1 MTGVVLGDD
10 FARETGEL
18 TIWRWKVGLSL
29 YLFFASIGAVVEW
42 RVYPDRGVLL
52 AAMLGIEVIIVAVT
66 WLATRGP
73 IMHPKSAWA
82 VMLSS
87 LAVCL
92 VVALYNAAVDG
103 DMLYVLL
110 TYLGFMLASAMII
123 PWGAGFQLALNCGII
138 VAYVA
143 GITGGARV
151 GPVPGYDYITILAGV
166 VLSTFGA
173 YYIDQYRRQLF
184 AQAGA
189 LREANRNLEAA
200 SRARTELLSGLSH
213 DMRTPLSVL
222 MGYAEILNDEPGLSE
237 ELRQP
242 LRSIGREAQ
251 ELLYLVD
258 SVLDLARLES
268 GRLPFHRS
276 TFVLADLLEP
286 LRETTQDL
294 LRDRHVRLRWEV
306 PDNLTIDSDE
316 GKVRE
321 IVRNLLSNAVKYTE
335 EGEISVST
343 ASRDHGVEIVVAD
356 TGIGIAPENL
366 HAIFDPFHQVLAG
379 NGPRQ
384 VGSGFGLYMVKLL
397 VALVGGRID
406 VHSVPYGGSTFRVW
420 LPPEPPQ
427 SVLIAKPEAPP
438 VAG

>member
-29 YLFFASIGAVVEW
+29 YLFFASVGAVVEW
-42 RVYPDRGVLL
+42 RVYPERGSLL
-52 AAMLGIEVIIVAVT
+52 AAMVSIEVIIAAVT
-66 WLATRGP
+66 WLATRGS
-73 IMHPKSAWA
+73 IRHPKSAWA
-82 VMLSS
+82 VLLSS

-92 VVALYNAAVDG
+92 VVALYNAAVGG

-123 PWGAGFQLALNCGII
+123 PWGAGFQLALNCGI
-138 VAYVA
+138 VAAYVA

-166 VLSTFGA
+166 VLSVFGA
-173 YYIDQYRRQLF
+173 YYMDQYRRQLF
-184 AQAGA
+184 AHAGA
-189 LREANRNLEAA
+189 LREANRSLEAA

-222 MGYAEILNDEPGLSE
+222 MGYAEILNDEPGLSD

-242 LRSIGREAQ
+242 VRSIGREAQ

-276 TFVLADLLEP
+276 TFVFADLLEP

-294 LRDRHVRLRWEV
+294 LRDRQVRLRWEV
-306 PDNLTIDSDE
+306 PDNLTLDSDE

-343 ASRDHGVEIVVAD
+343 TARDHGVEIVVAD
-356 TGIGIAPENL
+356 TGVGIAPENL
-366 HAIFDPFHQVLAG
+366 HAIFDPFHQVLEG
-379 NGPRQ
+379 NGPQR

-397 VALVGGRID
+397 VALVGGRVD
-406 VHSVPYGGSTFRVW
+406 VDSVPYGGSTFRVW

-427 SVLIAKPEAPP
+427 SVLGAEPAAP
-438 VAG
+438 AR

>member
-1 MTGVVLGDD
+1 MTGGVLGDD

-18 TIWRWKVGLSL
+18 TVWRWKVGLML
-29 YLFFASIGAVVEW
+29 YLFFASVGAVVEW
-42 RVYPDRGVLL
+42 RVYPERGVLL
-52 AAMLGIEVIIVAVT
+52 VGVVAVWVVIVAVT
-66 WLATRGP
+66 WFATRGP
-73 IMHPKSAWA
+73 ITHPKSAWA
-82 VMLSS
+82 VLLST

-92 VVALYNAAVDG
+92 VVALYNAKVDG
-103 DMLYVLL
+103 DMLYVLF
-110 TYLGFMLASAMII
+110 TYLGFMLASAMIV
-123 PWGAGFQLALNCGII
+123 PWGAGFQLALNCGI
-138 VAYVA
+138 VATYVTGVA
-143 GITGGARV
+143 GGGRV
-151 GPVPGYDYITILAGV
+151 GPVPGYDYVTILAAV

-184 AQAGA
+184 AQATA

-222 MGYAEILNDEPGLSE
+222 MGYAEILNQEPSLSE

-242 LRSIGREAQ
+242 VRSIGREAQ

-276 TFVLADLLEP
+276 TFVLTDLLEP
-286 LRETTQDL
+286 LRETTQNL
-294 LRDRHVRLRWEV
+294 LRDRRVRLRWKI
-306 PDNLTIDSDE
+306 PDNLMIDSDE

-335 EGEISVST
+335 EGEISVSAAAHDPGT
-343 ASRDHGVEIVVAD
+343 EIVVAD
-356 TGIGIAPENL
+356 TGVGIAPANL
-366 HAIFDPFHQVLAG
+366 RAIFAPFPQTLAG
-379 NGPRQ
+379 SGPRQ

-406 VHSVPYGGSTFRVW
+406 VQSVPYGGTTFWVW

-427 SVLIAKPEAPP
+427 SVPNAES
-438 VAG
+438 

>member
-1 MTGVVLGDD
+1 
-10 FARETGEL
+10 
-18 TIWRWKVGLSL
+18 
-29 YLFFASIGAVVEW
+29 
-42 RVYPDRGVLL
+42 
-52 AAMLGIEVIIVAVT
+52 
-66 WLATRGP
+66 
-73 IMHPKSAWA
+73 
-82 VMLSS
+82 
-87 LAVCL
+87 
-92 VVALYNAAVDG
+92 
-103 DMLYVLL
+103 
-110 TYLGFMLASAMII
+110 MII
-123 PWGAGFQLALNCGII
+123 PWGAGFQLALNCGI
-138 VAYVA
+138 VAAYVA
-143 GITGGARV
+143 GIAGGARV
-151 GPVPGYDYITILAGV
+151 GPVPGYDYITILAGM

-184 AQAGA
+184 AQAAA

-222 MGYAEILNDEPGLSE
+222 MGYAEILNDEPDLSE

-242 LRSIGREAQ
+242 VRSIGREAQ

-294 LRDRHVRLRWEV
+294 LRDRRVRLRWEV

-343 ASRDHGVEIVVAD
+343 AARDRGVEIVVAD
-356 TGIGIAPENL
+356 TGVGIAPENL

-397 VALVGGRID
+397 VALVGGLID
-406 VHSVPYGGSTFRVW
+406 VQSVPYGGSTFRVW
-420 LPPEPPQ
+420 LPPEPPN
-427 SVLIAKPEAPP
+427 SVLS
-438 VAG
+438 AGS